1 MDAVMKTFQSVIN
14 AVPAFLPDSPFRP
27 FIDSISNIPY
37 LGYLNYF
44 IPVSDFIALL
54 TGWVFAIALFYAA
67 SSVLRM
73 VRAID

>member
-14 AVPAFLPDSPFRP
+14 AVLAFLPHSPFRP

-54 TGWVFAIALFYAA
+54 TGWVSAIALFYAA